1 MTSIFTTQGQE
12 LDISLLMTGDSR
24 RIITMVTL
32 QNGHRSYQAPVHNSL
47 NLVIERAGFKM
58 CLMIPTKALL
68 ALSTVTCEHVN

>member
-32 QNGHRSYQAPVHNSL
+32 QNGHQSYQAQQFESGN
-47 NLVIERAGFKM
+47 RA
-58 CLMIPTKALL
+58 
-68 ALSTVTCEHVN
+68 S

>member
-32 QNGHRSYQAPVHNSL
+32 QNGHQSHQAQQFESGN
-47 NLVIERAGFKM
+47 RASQFQNA
-58 CLMIPTKALL
+58 PDDSHQSSA
-68 ALSTVTCEHVN
+68 SS